1 VLFRLVVAGELL
13 VSYLVGVGA
22 LLAAFAAAFVLT
34 PLQLG
39 AVTTVVL
46 VVVAGWETVVR
57 VRAGTDD
64 EKAG

>member
-1 VLFRLVVAGELL
+1 MHRKALKMLVA
-13 VSYLVGVGA
+13 
-22 LLAAFAAAFVLT
+22 AAFALT

-46 VVVAGWETVVR
+46 VIVAGWETVVR

-64 EKAG
+64 KKAG

>member
-1 VLFRLVVAGELL
+1 
-13 VSYLVGVGA
+13 VGVGA
-22 LLAAFAAAFVLT
+22 LLAALLAAFALT

-46 VVVAGWETVVR
+46 VIVAGWETVVR

-64 EKAG
+64 KKAG